1 MAFLRKCWVSNMN
14 SLLPNID
21 ELEKIVDSR
30 QTFSESPMTKDF
42 ILLSENDQLQVLTDI
57 VKQSMIYC
65 KYPNPDYDIRYLMGD
80 DYTSSM
86 AFINYINNLGLFE
99 SCQLAIGGSRR
110 DIDLKDYNTTHFV
123 TIVKDFN
130 SKTYL
135 IDTTPDI
142 GYSYGEVNSTSIYN
156 DLVIVDADLNKFIYD
171 IRKSMYEIANGLY
184 NFSQIDVFKKEKR
197 NFYNNCFNGLLI
209 KYGECIRNS
218 DFIELQTLFNR
229 EFGSR
234 FNDLE
239 MLNQENNVYKE
250 KILLK
255 WDEQLKFLLEYSK
268 DNKSQQKIAQ
278 RIIGEQ
284 KNNLSVNL
292 FGEKIKLSNLTP
304 RLFWEN
310 GCNVVLV
317 KPSSYLVGVSNSVI
331 EYMIPNKSRIV
342 TSYNTNLGEHSELGL
357 KPMSYFHPHGMK
369 YQKQMEGPSKI
380 ILVNDNAEIL
390 NDRKYFIRNNF
401 AQKNNGKYV
410 DWFDGTKVLWDTNL
424 NTNLVHST
432 DDAVETS
439 VHFLAGYPEYQLF
452 TRYNYPNPKLRKV
465 KK

>member
-1 MAFLRKCWVSNMN
+1 MN

-30 QTFSESPMTKDF
+30 QTFSESPMIKDF

-65 KYPNPDYDIRYLMGD
+65 KYPNPDYDIRYLIGD
-80 DYTSSM
+80 DYTSSRV
-86 AFINYINNLGLFE
+86 FINYINDLGLFT

-123 TIVKDFN
+123 VIVKDFN
-130 SKTYL
+130 NKTYL

-184 NFSQIDVFKKEKR
+184 NYSQIDVFKEKKKY
-197 NFYNNCFNGLLI
+197 FYNNCFNGLLL

-218 DFIELQTLFNR
+218 NFIELLTLFNR
-229 EFGSR
+229 EFESR
-234 FNDLE
+234 FKNLE
-239 MLNQENNVYKE
+239 ILNQENNKYKK
-250 KILLK
+250 KILIK
-255 WDEQLKFLLEYSK
+255 WSEQLKFLLEYSK

-284 KNNLSVNL
+284 KNSLSINV
-292 FGEKIKLSNLTP
+292 FGKEIKLSNLTP

-310 GCNVVLV
+310 SCNVVLI
-317 KPSSYLVGVSNSVI
+317 KPSSYLVGISTSVI
-331 EYMIPNKSRIV
+331 ECMIPNRSKII
-342 TSYNTNLGEHSELGL
+342 TSYDTNLGECSELGL
-357 KPMSYFHPHGMK
+357 KSMSYFHPHGMK
-369 YQKQMEGPSKI
+369 YQKQMQGTSKI
-380 ILVNDNAEIL
+380 ILVEDSAKIL
-390 NDRKYFIRNNF
+390 NVRKHFIRNNF
-401 AQKNNGKYV
+401 AQKINGKYV
-410 DWFDGTKVLWDTNL
+410 NWFDGTKVLWDTNL

-439 VHFLAGYPEYQLF
+439 IHFLAGYPEYQSF
-452 TRYNYPNPKLRKV
+452 TRYNYPNPRLRKV